1 MRMTKRF
8 AAIALAAVMV
18 LSVAP
23 QTTMATGS
31 SSGKLMKQYVTAY
44 KAGKFSKAK
53 KLSNKMKSSVVE
65 PATKKMSKKM
75 KKAYK
80 AKVKSYVKK
89 YGISFDVDSGSE
101 YVWGYYLS
109 DLNNDGKTEL
119 VISYGSCEAD
129 ARMDVFTYKKGKAVK
144 VNKKTLSCG
153 HCSFHAYPNHKGMI
167 ISMAHMGGE
176 SVSIMKMTKKGKIKI
191 TVLNSRSDL
200 EEYTLPQ
207 MYLSSHI
214 SYDSNYNAKISYKV
228 FK

>member
-8 AAIALAAVMV
+8 AAMALAAVMV
-18 LSVAP
+18 LCVAP
-23 QTTMATGS
+23 QATMAAGS

-53 KLSNKMKSSVVE
+53 KLSSKMKSTVVE

-89 YGISFDVDSGSE
+89 YGMFDVDSSSE

-144 VNKKTLSCG
+144 VNKETIACG
-153 HCSFHAYPNHKGMI
+153 HCTFHAYPNHKGMI
-167 ISMAHMGGE
+167 VSQAHMGGE
-176 SVSIMKMTKKGKIKI
+176 SVSIMKMTEKGKIKI
-191 TVLNSRSDL
+191 TVLNSRSNL

-207 MYLSSHI
+207 MYLSGHI
-214 SYDSNYNAKISYKV
+214 SYDSNYNEKISYKV